1 VRGFHLDVAPL
12 IHRPGVVICG
22 LVCAVVTSTAAQ
34 QAHRETAALTDAE
47 RAGLLLDKSVLRH
60 PSFGFVVPLPSPRFV
75 PDAETQEAVRE
86 TLGRHD
92 LFAWAFRVP
101 DDSFFS
107 VTVIVYKGFDGTQ
120 EGFRRF
126 FTEIMPSGR
135 AEDEPI
141 YRDSVYWEGQRREY
155 RLFSQDSRG
164 VTTNERCIPSPQPRK
179 PGVIACVLLAGGD
192 PNQIK
197 IVRDG
202 LRFTGGGP

>member
-1 VRGFHLDVAPL
+1 MRGFYVAVAL
-12 IHRPGVVICG
+12 IHRLGVVICG
-22 LVCAVVTSTAAQ
+22 LVCAVFTSTAAQ
-34 QAHRETAALTDAE
+34 QARRETAALSVSE
-47 RAGLLLDKSVLRH
+47 RADLLLDKNVLRH
-60 PSFGFVVPLPSPRFV
+60 PSFGFVVPLPGPRFA
-75 PDAETQEAVRE
+75 PDRETQDAVRE

-107 VTVIVYKGFDGTQ
+107 VTVLVYKGFDGTQ

-126 FTEIMPSGR
+126 FTEILPSGR
-135 AEDEPI
+135 AGDESI
-141 YRDSVYWEGQRREY
+141 YRDSIYWEGQRREY

-164 VTTNERCIPSPQPRK
+164 VTTDERCIPSPQSRK
-179 PGVIACVLLAGGD
+179 PGVIACVLLVGGD

-202 LRFTGGGP
+202 LRFTAGGP